1 MVTYLLTFIPQSRDA
16 IASKNNLIFRI
27 LERFRG
33 QLNKGRV
40 QKKKKKLWKIPYRGL
55 APPPGYGKKIFIF
68 FSETRPF
75 FENFL

>member
-33 QLNKGRV
+33 QLNKSKV
-40 QKKKKKLWKIPYRGL
+40 WKILCKVIEEASNIKYKSI
-55 APPPGYGKKIFIF
+55 KKQKFY
-68 FSETRPF
+68 
-75 FENFL
+75 FLYI